1 MLGRVLVVFDI
12 LYIVFKVLTSS
23 FFSDYTGIRFN
34 MTSKITDD
42 TFQKEVLESTVPV
55 LVDFWA
61 EWCQPCQM
69 IAPVID
75 ELAQEYTGKVNF
87 GKLNV
92 DENINVPGNYGVM
105 SIPTLIVFKEGKP
118 FKTLVGVQGK
128 DTLKKAIE
136 EALN

>member
-1 MLGRVLVVFDI
+1 MTTKLTDETFEKDVLQ
-12 LYIVFKVLTSS
+12 SQ
-23 FFSDYTGIRFN
+23 N
-34 MTSKITDD
+34 
-42 TFQKEVLESTVPV
+42 PV

-69 IAPVID
+69 VGPVVE
-75 ELAQEYTGKVNF
+75 ELAGEYDGKIKV

-105 SIPTLIVFKEGKP
+105 SIPTLIVFKDGKP
-118 FKTLVGVQGK
+118 FKTMVGVQGK
-128 DTLKKAIE
+128 DTLKKAID

>member
-1 MLGRVLVVFDI
+1 
-12 LYIVFKVLTSS
+12 
-23 FFSDYTGIRFN
+23 
-34 MTSKITDD
+34 MTNKLSDD
-42 TFQKEVLESTVPV
+42 TFQKDVLESTTPF

-69 IAPVID
+69 VGPLVE
-75 ELAQEYTGKVNF
+75 ELSEEYSDKVGF

-105 SIPTLIVFKEGKP
+105 SIPTLIVFKDGKP
-118 FKTLVGVQGK
+118 FKTMVGVQGK
-128 DTLKKAIE
+128 DTLKKAID

>member
-1 MLGRVLVVFDI
+1 
-12 LYIVFKVLTSS
+12 
-23 FFSDYTGIRFN
+23 
-34 MTSKITDD
+34 MTTKLTDD
-42 TFQKEVLESTVPV
+42 TFQKDVLESQNPV

-69 IAPVID
+69 VGPVVE
-75 ELAQEYTGKVNF
+75 ELSSEYEGKIKV

-105 SIPTLIVFKEGKP
+105 SIPTLIVFKDGKP
-118 FKTLVGVQGK
+118 FKTMVGVQGK
-128 DTLKKAIE
+128 DTLKKALD

>member
-1 MLGRVLVVFDI
+1 
-12 LYIVFKVLTSS
+12 
-23 FFSDYTGIRFN
+23 
-34 MTSKITDD
+34 MTDKLTDD
-42 TFQKEVLESTVPV
+42 SFEKEVLQSSSPV

-69 IAPVID
+69 IGPVVD
-75 ELAQEYTGKVNF
+75 ELSDEYSGKVKF
-87 GKLNV
+87 GKINV

-105 SIPTLIVFKEGKP
+105 SIPTLIVFKDGKP
-118 FKTLVGVQGK
+118 FKTMVGVQGK